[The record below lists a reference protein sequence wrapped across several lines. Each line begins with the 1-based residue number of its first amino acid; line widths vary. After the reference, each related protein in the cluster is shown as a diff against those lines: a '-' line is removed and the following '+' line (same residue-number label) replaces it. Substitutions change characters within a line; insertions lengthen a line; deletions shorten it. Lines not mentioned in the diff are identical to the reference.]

1 MSKTMN
7 TGRKAMQSLLLLC
20 VILFGIVSTLG
31 SLHNDDDNNGF
42 TLIDTDTDT
51 GDGGLTANLSF
62 SFNRGLPLYLS
73 YQDGDS
79 GSWQNVDVTAP
90 SVGLNISDPSGFF
103 SLLAVCDYR
112 AELRAYLFRT
122 SLSRYKTDFLLCDD
136 TDGASSYN
144 LSGIIGYPGDN
155 FTAQLSLTNAFRS
168 NWYTLA
174 SGVGLDTAYSVDVE
188 LDDDESTTV
197 DIYYQVFTFGQFHF
211 NVARAIDLATNPTIN
226 YTPVASEVGETVSP
240 DVSSYVGLPGYK
252 GFRNKLDLFGTKV
265 QLVEDDTSAN
275 PTFLKLPASKRQSD
289 DIYFTSVERENVV
302 TGGTQVSKLI
312 KLRNNPDNSL
322 AFDEVPNYLPT
333 LSFSSSVTDMIRVD
347 YDAAYDNGVAGMDDE
362 WRRLTLSNTAITW
375 HVYHSSD
382 RFDSSIGIPNEA
394 TNFSGWSVDWN
405 MVSTDLSRLTHYAT
419 TSDKVT
425 ELTDYLASEKQ
436 ADASQDGL
444 DMLQVSWRWSF

>member
-1 MSKTMN
+1 
-7 TGRKAMQSLLLLC
+7 
-20 VILFGIVSTLG
+20 
-31 SLHNDDDNNGF
+31 
-42 TLIDTDTDT
+42 
-51 GDGGLTANLSF
+51 
-62 SFNRGLPLYLS
+62 
-73 YQDGDS
+73 
-79 GSWQNVDVTAP
+79 
-90 SVGLNISDPSGFF
+90 
-103 SLLAVCDYR
+103 
-112 AELRAYLFRT
+112 
-122 SLSRYKTDFLLCDD
+122 
-136 TDGASSYN
+136 
-144 LSGIIGYPGDN
+144 
-155 FTAQLSLTNAFRS
+155 
-168 NWYTLA
+168 
-174 SGVGLDTAYSVDVE
+174 
-188 LDDDESTTV
+188 
-197 DIYYQVFTFGQFHF
+197 
-211 NVARAIDLATNPTIN
+211 
-226 YTPVASEVGETVSP
+226 
-240 DVSSYVGLPGYK
+240 
-252 GFRNKLDLFGTKV
+252 
-265 QLVEDDTSAN
+265 
-275 PTFLKLPASKRQSD
+275 LPASKRQSD